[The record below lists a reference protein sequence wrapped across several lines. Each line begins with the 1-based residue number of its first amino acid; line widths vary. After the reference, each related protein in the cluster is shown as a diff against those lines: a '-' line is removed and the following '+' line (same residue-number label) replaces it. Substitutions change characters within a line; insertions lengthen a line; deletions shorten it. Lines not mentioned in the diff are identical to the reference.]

1 MSFPWYVSESIEFLM
16 RFKPSPMA
24 SASLIESGSPAG
36 FSTVHSQKDA
46 MSDARSLDIFDAT
59 KPDSMMG
66 MSAAAAL
73 RRLISGV
80 ARGIFVDM

>member
-1 MSFPWYVSESIEFLM
+1 
-16 RFKPSPMA
+16 MA

-46 MSDARSLDIFDAT
+46 MIAARSVDIFEAT

-66 MSAAAAL
+66 MSAAVAL
-73 RRLISGV
+73 RRFVPGV
-80 ARGIFVDM
+80 ARGNFIDMQQV

>member
-1 MSFPWYVSESIEFLM
+1 MHFQRVDAITTLM
-16 RFKPSPMA
+16 RFNPFPMA
-24 SASLIESGSPAG
+24 SASLNNSGSLEG

-46 MSDARSLDIFDAT
+46 ISAARSLDIFDAT

-80 ARGIFVDM
+80 ELGFL